1 MYLPKPSD
9 STQPSQFFLVSHNEA
24 QREAPREFGTMDFNS
39 LKDTVSNLTLYD
51 VKAGVR
57 KVQNAVMNYT
67 EMEAKVR
74 EATNNEPWGAS
85 STLMQ
90 EIANGTFHYQTL
102 NEIMPMIYR
111 RFTEKAAEEWRQIYK
126 ALQLLEF
133 LIKHGSE
140 RVIDDA
146 RGHVTLLKMLR
157 QFHFIDQNG
166 KDQGINVRN
175 RAKELAE
182 LLGDV
187 ERIRSERKK
196 ARSNKAKYT
205 GVEGGTGGFSSSS
218 SGRYGG
224 FGSESAGYGGGGSS
238 AGYGG
243 YTGGGVFG
251 DGGGFGGQESND
263 YMETTRGNDR
273 FEAYDEYDEGDA
285 GGSSSRTRRPERT
298 ERAGVKKTTPSAPP
312 KKEKAKE
319 PEVDLFSFDDPVP
332 ATSAPVAPAAAPS
345 GASSGLAA
353 LSSNDDDDFD
363 DFQSATPATQT
374 SAPSNAFSIAPPMV
388 TSSAQGTAQF
398 AAPQPVSGPQN
409 ANINSMMSAISPPAS
424 ANATPAAN
432 YSAFSA
438 PTNLMSSQASK
449 PTGYQPAQPN
459 YFQSVQSSQ
468 PAQQV
473 QKTNTGFSS
482 GSAASGMSAFN
493 KPAGTPAAKAGAT
506 GGDPFANLFASAGG
520 GAKKNT
526 SISSGPKLG
535 QLAKEK
541 TSASLWGA
549 PAANSSTP
557 KPAQPTS
564 GSSGLDDLLG

>member
-1 MYLPKPSD
+1 
-9 STQPSQFFLVSHNEA
+9 
-24 QREAPREFGTMDFNS
+24 MDFNS
-39 LKDTVSNLTLYD
+39 LKDSVSNLTLYD
-51 VKAGVR
+51 LKAGVR

-67 EMEAKVR
+67 DMEAKVR

-90 EIANGTFHYQTL
+90 EIANATFNYQTL

-126 ALQLLEF
+126 SLQLLEF

-146 RGHVTLLKMLR
+146 RGHITLLKMLR

-187 ERIRSERKK
+187 DRIRTERKK
-196 ARSNKAKYT
+196 ARANKAKYT
-205 GVEGGTGGFSSSS
+205 GVEGGTMGGFSSGS

-224 FGSESAGYGGGGSS
+224 FGSESAYGGGGSA

-243 YTGGGVFG
+243 FSGGVYG

-263 YMETTRGNDR
+263 FQDTRRDK
-273 FEAYDEYDEGDA
+273 FEEYDEYDEA
-285 GGSSSRTRRPERT
+285 GTGSSSSRAKRPERT

-312 KKEKAKE
+312 KKAKE
-319 PEVDLFSFDDPVP
+319 PEVDLFSFDDPEP
-332 ATSAPVAPAAAPS
+332 APAAPVATTSAAAPS
-345 GASSGLAA
+345 NGSSALAA
-353 LSSNDDDDFD
+353 MSNDDDEFD
-363 DFQSATPATQT
+363 DFQSAAPAPQA
-374 SAPSNAFSIAPPMV
+374 SAPANAFSIAPPMV
-388 TSSAQGTAQF
+388 TSSAHSTAQF

-409 ANINSMMSAISPPAS
+409 ANISSMMSAISPPTS
-424 ANATPAAN
+424 NAGTPAAN

-438 PTNLMSSQASK
+438 PTNNIMSPQAPK
-449 PTGYQPAQPN
+449 PTGYQPSQPN
-459 YFQSVQSSQ
+459 YFQSVQSAPQAQKQ
-468 PAQQV
+468 PAS
-473 QKTNTGFSS
+473 TISS
-482 GSAASGMSAFN
+482 ASGMSAFN
-493 KPAGTPAAKAGAT
+493 KPAGTPGSKPAA
-506 GGDPFANLFASAGG
+506 GGDPFANLFTQAGG
-520 GAKKNT
+520 GAKKPANAGA
-526 SISSGPKLG
+526 GPKMG

-549 PAANSSTP
+549 PTSSTSN
-557 KPAQPTS
+557 PAQSTNTTT